1 MSVFA
6 GAAKAEWHDMSNYV
20 VHFTKEYVGNSLYDN
35 IMQILGAGIM
45 ETFRNPFGIGRTERR
60 IKGLVKFSLE
70 SETAAKSRRIP
81 AHGVIADAR
90 RECRKT

>member
-35 IMQILGAGIM
+35 IMQILGAGII
-45 ETFRNPFGIGRTERR
+45 EARNPFGIGR
-60 IKGLVKFSLE
+60 
-70 SETAAKSRRIP
+70 AKD
-81 AHGVIADAR
+81 G
-90 RECRKT
+90 